1 MSTYTVSADNGSN
14 PKIFYE
20 ASNVNRFMASG
31 LATILVKAF
40 RSIVILDD
48 ETGEVMYSLYLAEDM
63 FSPTASIAEVIEDA
77 NEALNSHY

>member
-1 MSTYTVSADNGSN
+1 MSTYTVSAENGSN

-20 ASNVNRFMASG
+20 ASSVNRLMASG
-31 LATILVKAF
+31 LATILSKAF

-63 FSPTASIAEVIEDA
+63 FSPTASIAEIIEEA

>member
-1 MSTYTVSADNGSN
+1 MSTYTVSAENGSN

-20 ASNVNRFMASG
+20 ASNVNRFMAFG
-31 LATILVKAF
+31 LATILAKAF

-48 ETGEVMYSLYLAEDM
+48 ETGEVMYSLLFAEDV
-63 FSPTASIAEVIEDA
+63 FSPTASIAEVIEEA

>member
-1 MSTYTVSADNGSN
+1 MSTYTVSAENGSN

-20 ASNVNRFMASG
+20 ASNVNRFMAFG
-31 LATILVKAF
+31 LATILSKAF

-63 FSPTASIAEVIEDA
+63 FSPTASIAEVIEEA

>member
-1 MSTYTVSADNGSN
+1 MSTYTVSAENGSN

-20 ASNVNRFMASG
+20 ASNVNRFMAFG
-31 LATILVKAF
+31 LATILSKAF

-63 FSPTASIAEVIEDA
+63 FSPTASIAEIIEEA

>member
-1 MSTYTVSADNGSN
+1 MSTYTVSAENGSN

-20 ASNVNRFMASG
+20 ASNINRLMASG

-40 RSIVILDD
+40 RSIVIQDD
-48 ETGEVMYSLYLAEDM
+48 ETGEVMYSLYLAEGM
-63 FSPTASIAEVIEDA
+63 FSPTASIAEVIEEA

>member
-1 MSTYTVSADNGSN
+1 MSTYTVSAENGSN

-20 ASNVNRFMASG
+20 ASNVNRFMAFG
-31 LATILVKAF
+31 LATILSKAF

-63 FSPTASIAEVIEDA
+63 FSTTASIAEVIEEA